1 MSDRDCLG
9 SFIVPLEIKNLTE
22 RYKELN
28 ILHNDH
34 IPGLTLLTA
43 EEVGAKT
50 KNQIPVMVYILNFS
64 PPYLC
69 SKIVLPNINSEDTKI
84 CYHFK
89 LKDNE

>member
-9 SFIVPLEIKNLTE
+9 SFIVPLGIKNCTE

-64 PPYLC
+64 P
-69 SKIVLPNINSEDTKI
+69 TQI
-84 CYHFK
+84 CVA
-89 LKDNE
+89 